1 LPSFAY
7 KYETSKDFLTLS
19 LRNTAAGQQGADRTM
34 EKFIGGSPLAV
45 AARLLV
51 ISLIV
56 GMILYIAG
64 FNAEEL
70 LNAIPRLINAIY
82 DLGYKWI
89 DVVVQWLVL
98 GAIVVVPIWAIVR
111 VMKFVSGFTK
121 GGKKSEETKK
131 SS

>member
-1 LPSFAY
+1 MDKL
-7 KYETSKDFLTLS
+7 
-19 LRNTAAGQQGADRTM
+19 
-34 EKFIGGSPLAV
+34 IGGSPLAV
-45 AARLLV
+45 AARLLI

-64 FNAEEL
+64 FQADEL
-70 LNAIPRLINAIY
+70 LDAIPKLINAIY

-111 VMKFVSGFTK
+111 VLKFVSGGLK
-121 GGKKSEETKK
+121 G
-131 SS
+131 